1 VSTERV
7 SHAYTSVGS
16 ALEIRLF
23 RHRLPPANQSA
34 AAAAVAYGAPT
45 SAVVMPFLLQYT
57 GTSDGFFV
65 VVFNRFRHP
74 TSISLYIGVAESM
87 VTIRSPSCGY
97 NLA

>member
-1 VSTERV
+1 LSTERV

-34 AAAAVAYGAPT
+34 AAVAYGAPT
-45 SAVVMPFLLQYT
+45 SAVVRPFLLQYT

-65 VVFNRFRHP
+65 VVFNRFR
-74 TSISLYIGVAESM
+74 
-87 VTIRSPSCGY
+87 
-97 NLA
+97 LAYT